1 MFGKGRFCA
10 CNNLIKGL
18 RIVAAVDV
26 DIGLLVSAL
35 EIARRGGET
44 LLINLELFGRGN
56 RGKDRSRKHDKEKNC
71 KQFSHF
77 EKSFFF

>member
-1 MFGKGRFCA
+1 MSVIIKSVDKGSPAYRA
-10 CNNLIKGL
+10 GL
-18 RIVAAVDV
+18 
-26 DIGLLVSAL
+26 
-35 EIARRGGET
+35 RGGET

-56 RGKDRSRKHDKEKNC
+56 RGKDRSREHDKEKNC